1 MHGDFMAA
9 VRALPRAEAARRAC
23 SASDA
28 PGADIESFEEYVARR
43 RGRGSRSDRTDEAST
58 SASAPPG
65 ACQLLPFK
73 PVFAGSGSALQ
84 AAPCQHPAWGRP
96 RAAPAQAPPDMPA
109 PWQPGRTFSKTAQRT
124 RRSVREGWRTLTL
137 ARRAGSDARAIGASR
152 GRGQARAVLN
162 WRRARMAVT
171 RKITT
176 DMLGVQRRFQTLFE
190 MFEDL
195 SSGRRD
201 PRAPGGRLP
210 VLLLLGGG
218 MAAGKSTVREIIG
231 YDDFWSKARC
241 AQDLLAPPAKP
252 KALRRRHALMSA
264 CRLRLVRRAERSRPQ
279 NRVHNPNPQQCPP
292 AARRWARTRWWWRRT
307 PSRTATRCTAC

>member
-1 MHGDFMAA
+1 MRPGGHLSGPAPFLLAR
-9 VRALPRAEAARRAC
+9 VERGRQHRVSIPLGFGRELRLPRRCQTRSRLGSPAALWT
-23 SASDA
+23 A
-28 PGADIESFEEYVARR
+28 P
-43 RGRGSRSDRTDEAST
+43 
-58 SASAPPG
+58 
-65 ACQLLPFK
+65 
-73 PVFAGSGSALQ
+73 
-84 AAPCQHPAWGRP
+84 
-96 RAAPAQAPPDMPA
+96 
-109 PWQPGRTFSKTAQRT
+109 AQRT
-124 RRSVREGWRTLTL
+124 RRCVREGRRTLTL
-137 ARRAGSDARAIGASR
+137 ARLAGSDARAIGASR

-241 AQDLLAPPAKP
+241 AQDLLAPPARP
-252 KALRRRHALMSA
+252 KALRRRNALMSA
-264 CRLRLVRRAERSRPQ
+264 RRPWLVRRAERMRP
-279 NRVHNPNPQQCPP
+279 
-292 AARRWARTRWWWRRT
+292 
-307 PSRTATRCTAC
+307 